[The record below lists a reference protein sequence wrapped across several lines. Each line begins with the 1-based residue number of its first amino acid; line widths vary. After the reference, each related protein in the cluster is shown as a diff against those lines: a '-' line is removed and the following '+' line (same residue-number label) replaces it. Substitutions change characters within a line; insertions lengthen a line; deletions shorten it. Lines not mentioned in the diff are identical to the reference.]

1 MGQSST
7 WIGVILAV
15 ILIFINGVLASAEM
29 ALVGLNETKLRK
41 KSVEG
46 DKKAAFLLH
55 MKENP
60 SDFLSAVQVGITL
73 AGLLSGAFAADSLAE
88 PIVKWIE
95 TLGASRAIV
104 SVAEIGA
111 VVFITLLLTYAML
124 VFGELV
130 PKRIAMKDPENT
142 ASRSIPPIWK
152 LSILTR
158 PLVKLLSASTNGILK
173 LMGIDP
179 KQHETPIT
187 EEEILLMLREGYKQ
201 GAIEQSEVEIVSNL
215 FEFTDLSAEDAMTHR
230 TEIKAVSPEDSISD
244 VVSMMSKTSY
254 SKFPVIDGSM
264 DKIIGVVYSQDIVKL
279 LPFDDN
285 VPLPSVREV
294 MQAPHFVHES
304 KSLVEIFNEMKLG
317 KNRLTV
323 VVDEY
328 GGTSG
333 IITLTDIIEKIV
345 GTIEMDYLTDIHQN
359 EDGSYTMDGTIDMDD
374 VCDFLGIAM
383 EPEEHDTLSG
393 FIIHELGYIPE
404 NGQTPTIEY
413 AGYSFKA
420 AKMQGALIKL
430 VNVRKIPNNQ

>member
-1 MGQSST
+1 MGQGST
-7 WIGVILAV
+7 WIAVVLAV
-15 ILIFINGVLASAEM
+15 VLIFINGVLASAEM
-29 ALVGLNETKLRK
+29 ALVGLNETKLK
-41 KSVEG
+41 KKVAEG
-46 DKKAAFLLH
+46 DKKAALLLR

-73 AGLLSGAFAADSLAE
+73 AGLLSGAFAADTLAE

-95 TLGASRAIV
+95 TLGASRAII
-104 SVAEIGA
+104 SVAKVA
-111 VVFITLLLTYAML
+111 SVVLITLILTYAML

-130 PKRIAMKDPENT
+130 PKRIAMKDPEKT
-142 ASRSIPPIWK
+142 AGRSIPPIWK
-152 LSILTR
+152 LSIFTR

-179 KQHETPIT
+179 KQHEAPIT

-201 GAIEQSEVEIVSNL
+201 GAIEQSEIDIVSNL

-230 TEIKAVSPEDSISD
+230 TEIVAINPEDSVSD
-244 VVSMMSKTSY
+244 VVGMMSKTSY

-264 DKIIGVVYSQDIVKL
+264 DRIIGVVYSQDIVKL
-279 LPFDDN
+279 LPFGGN
-285 VPLPSVREV
+285 APLPSVKEV

-304 KSLVEIFNEMKLG
+304 KSLVEIFNEMKRS

-333 IITLTDIIEKIV
+333 IITITDIIEKIV
-345 GTIEMDYLTDIHQN
+345 GTIEMDYLADIHQN

-383 EPEEHDTLSG
+383 EPEEYDTLSG
-393 FIIHELGYIPE
+393 FIIHKLGYIPE
-404 NGQTPTIEY
+404 NGKTPAVEY
-413 AGYSFKA
+413 AGYSFKT

-430 VNVRKIPNNQ
+430 VNVKKISNS

>member
-1 MGQSST
+1 MVQGRT
-7 WIGVILAV
+7 WIAVILAIV
-15 ILIFINGVLASAEM
+15 LIFINGILASAEM

-41 KSVEG
+41 KTAEG
-46 DKKAAFLLH
+46 DKKAAFLLR

-73 AGLLSGAFAADSLAE
+73 AGLLSGAFAADKLAE

-95 TLGASRAIV
+95 TLGASSAIT
-104 SVAEIGA
+104 SVAEVA
-111 VVFITLLLTYAML
+111 ATVLITLLLTYVTL

-130 PKRIAMKDPENT
+130 PKRIAMKDPEKT
-142 ASRSIPPIWK
+142 AGRSIPPIWK
-152 LSILTR
+152 LSIITR

-179 KQHETPIT
+179 RQHESPIT

-201 GAIEQSEVEIVSNL
+201 GAIEKSEVEIVSNL

-230 TEIKAVSPEDSISD
+230 TEIKALGPDDSILD
-244 VVSMMSKTSY
+244 VVNMMSKTSF
-254 SKFPVIDGSM
+254 SKFPVIEGSM

-279 LPFDDN
+279 FPFDSN
-285 VPLPSVREV
+285 APLPSVRDV
-294 MQAPHFVHES
+294 MQEPHFVHES
-304 KSLVEIFNEMKLG
+304 KSLVEIFSEMKLS

-345 GTIEMDYLTDIHQN
+345 GTIEMDYLAHIHQN
-359 EDGSYTMDGTIDMDD
+359 KDGSYTMEGTIDMDD

-383 EPEEHDTLSG
+383 EPEEYDTLSG
-393 FIIHELGYIPE
+393 FIIRKLGYIPE
-404 NGQTPTIEY
+404 NGKTPEIEY
-413 AGYSFKA
+413 SGYSFKA

-430 VNVRKIPNNQ
+430 VNVKKISDS

>member
-142 ASRSIPPIWK
+142 ASRSIPLYGNLNTLAATGRFFP
-152 LSILTR
+152 
-158 PLVKLLSASTNGILK
+158 PLKRI
-173 LMGIDP
+173 
-179 KQHETPIT
+179 
-187 EEEILLMLREGYKQ
+187 
-201 GAIEQSEVEIVSNL
+201 
-215 FEFTDLSAEDAMTHR
+215 
-230 TEIKAVSPEDSISD
+230 
-244 VVSMMSKTSY
+244 
-254 SKFPVIDGSM
+254 
-264 DKIIGVVYSQDIVKL
+264 
-279 LPFDDN
+279 
-285 VPLPSVREV
+285 
-294 MQAPHFVHES
+294 
-304 KSLVEIFNEMKLG
+304 
-317 KNRLTV
+317 
-323 VVDEY
+323 
-328 GGTSG
+328 
-333 IITLTDIIEKIV
+333 
-345 GTIEMDYLTDIHQN
+345 
-359 EDGSYTMDGTIDMDD
+359 
-374 VCDFLGIAM
+374 
-383 EPEEHDTLSG
+383 
-393 FIIHELGYIPE
+393 
-404 NGQTPTIEY
+404 
-413 AGYSFKA
+413 
-420 AKMQGALIKL
+420 
-430 VNVRKIPNNQ
+430 